1 MTNKDLERLKKL
13 LEGTEF
19 DVDDSDSVHALV
31 KSKDIWKGVEFVECI
46 TDKANNFRKGKVY
59 RLVPGKNIKGPN
71 CIYTEDKKCATY
83 GTASTLGLGGTMLC
97 FNPSTEEAYVNQ
109 LKAKAFEL
117 YGDIQEADRFQE
129 PNGNTDTYR
138 EKGNKS
144 NPEWDYIKHQDE
156 LFFYSILLYK
166 EGKWAKKLPKR
177 IEVSILNIVIEDNY
191 QAFEKCKSIGK
202 EAIYDYMDRCL
213 EKLLNDEVD

>member
-1 MTNKDLERLKKL
+1 MTNENLERLKKL

-31 KSKDIWKGVEFVECI
+31 KSKDPWEGVEFVECI

-71 CIYTEDKKCATY
+71 SIYTEDKKSGIY

-109 LKAKAFEL
+109 LKDKAFEL
-117 YGDIQEADRFQE
+117 YGDIKDGDFFEFPEQIKCSISLESKDYSSNWNYTKIYDNLRLHGFIL
-129 PNGNTDTYR
+129 Y
-138 EKGNKS
+138 EK
-144 NPEWDYIKHQDE
+144 
-156 LFFYSILLYK
+156 
-166 EGKWAKKLPKR
+166 GKWAKKLPKR
-177 IEVSILNIVIEDNY
+177 IEVAILNIIIEDNY

-202 EAIYDYMDRCL
+202 EAIFDYMSKQL